1 MHVLKLSAI
10 TMNGE
15 NSVTIPTGYTFC
27 FGSKQ
32 PRRAIDTAMVIKKE
46 GLYKKYF
53 FHIKISFAVYSV

>member
-1 MHVLKLSAI
+1 
-10 TMNGE
+10 MNGE